1 MPSTKESVSAPDGAA
16 SESRPSGFN
25 RFTRFSDL
33 IQKLMNEH
41 SDTVAITRR
50 DQSRFPKPQSR
61 KFPPHQ
67 VSVLAINFIGDELN
81 GFVFIAQQLGDVI
94 VLRKTTVFD
103 INKKKMKSASSMAVK
118 D

>member
-1 MPSTKESVSAPDGAA
+1 
-16 SESRPSGFN
+16 
-25 RFTRFSDL
+25 
-33 IQKLMNEH
+33 MNEH

-50 DQSRFPKPQSR
+50 DQSGFPKPQSR

-81 GFVFIAQQLGDVI
+81 GFVFIAQQFGDVI

-103 INKKKMKSASSMAVK
+103 INKKKDEIRLINGSQRLSGHVLVNALLLPG
-118 D
+118 